1 MVARLYDSGMRVLI
15 SGASGF
21 IGTAI
26 TQKLLERG
34 DEVIHLV
41 RRAPVQKE
49 LIREVRWDPT
59 DPASVDP
66 SDLRDIDVAFNFS
79 GATVSKRWTR
89 RYKQVIA
96 DTRIDS
102 VRTLNTIFA
111 GMAKP
116 PDTVITASGLGI
128 YSDRGD
134 EQLTERSRPGV
145 GYLASVAI
153 PWELATA
160 EAESLGCRALTA
172 RFAVVLSASGGPL
185 ENLVKPFR
193 MGLGGRLGSGRQWSP
208 WVHIDDAVRALVFM
222 VDEKSLTGPVIV
234 ASPGVVRNS
243 DLSQAIGEALGK
255 PALLWMPAV
264 LARAMLGEMIQ
275 ELGLASVLA
284 IPEKLMK
291 AGFEFKHSDLRACLK
306 QELGE
311 STG

>member
-1 MVARLYDSGMRVLI
+1 MRVLI

-21 IGTAI
+21 IGTSL

-66 SDLRDIDVAFNFS
+66 YDLRDIDAAFNFS

-96 DTRIDS
+96 DTRIGS

-153 PWELATA
+153 PWELAAA
-160 EAESLGCRALTA
+160 EAESLGCRTLNA
-172 RFAVVLSASGGPL
+172 RFAVVLGASGGPL
-185 ENLVKPFR
+185 NDIVKPFR
-193 MGLGGRLGSGRQWSP
+193 KGLGGRLGNGRQWFP
-208 WVHIDDAVRALVFM
+208 WIHIEDATRALIFM
-222 VDEKSLTGPVIV
+222 MDNESLEGSIIV

-243 DLSQAIGEALGK
+243 DLTQAIAETLGK
-255 PALLWMPAV
+255 PALFWMPAI
-264 LARAMLGEMIQ
+264 LARAMFGQMIQ
-275 ELGLASVLA
+275 ELGLASALA
-284 IPEKLMK
+284 IPENLMK